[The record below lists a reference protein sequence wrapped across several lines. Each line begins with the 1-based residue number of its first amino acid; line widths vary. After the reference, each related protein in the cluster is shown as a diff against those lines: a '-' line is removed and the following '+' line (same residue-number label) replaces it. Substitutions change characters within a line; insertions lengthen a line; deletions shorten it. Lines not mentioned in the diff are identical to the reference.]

1 MAKSEILSRNP
12 AISIII
18 PVYNQEK
25 YVGKCIRSVLSQ
37 SFQDF
42 EVIIV
47 NDGSTDKSLAIC
59 QKYADRDSRISIVDK
74 QNEGRAPARK
84 DGFLR
89 SKGEYICFLDS
100 DDYLLPNA
108 LETLYSV
115 ARDKD
120 VDMIIGS
127 FQRVMDSWG
136 LVKRP
141 PILYPKELTDRVIAQ
156 SELRPLMLGLG
167 GRKNYLFGVL
177 LWGKLYRR
185 DCIERANKAC
195 GDSLFPISREV
206 TSEDDMFNLT
216 ITPFLES
223 AWVTNIIVCHYRY
236 GGFTSQDYPVIR
248 KCGFIYDLR
257 YDDCFKYGCESVIP
271 EIFERYIIH
280 LQWDVVNQI
289 RFRVSSE
296 QEIKKFISNEWNN
309 RKIVPWARQH
319 QSELSD
325 EMKKDSLA
333 QFILNDDIYS
343 YYAAIFKLAEMKQQK
358 LKKKLLD
365 FYQRMADWIGLMAE

>member
-1 MAKSEILSRNP
+1 MAENVS
-12 AISIII
+12 ISVII
-18 PVYNQEK
+18 PVFNQEK
-25 YVGKCIRSVLSQ
+25 YVGKCIRSVLEQ

-59 QKYADRDSRISIVDK
+59 RKYADRDSRISIINK
-74 QNEGRAPARK
+74 ENEGRAPARK

-89 SKGEYICFLDS
+89 SRGEYICFLDS
-100 DDYLLPNA
+100 DDYLLPIA

-120 VDMIIGS
+120 VDMIVGS
-127 FQRVMDSWG
+127 FQKVMDSWG
-136 LVKRP
+136 LVKRK
-141 PILYPKELTDRVIAQ
+141 PILYPKELIDRVIAQ

-167 GRKNYLFGVL
+167 GHKNFLFGVL

-185 DCIERANKAC
+185 DCIERANKTC
-195 GDSLFPISREV
+195 GDNLFPISRDV
-206 TSEDDMFNLT
+206 TSEDSVFNLT
-216 ITPFLES
+216 ITPFLKS
-223 AWVTNIIVCHYRY
+223 AWVTNTIVCHYRY

-257 YDDCFKYGCESVIP
+257 YDDCFKYGCESVLP
-271 EIFERYIIH
+271 EIFERYIVH
-280 LQWDVVNQI
+280 LQWDVTCQI
-289 RFRVSSE
+289 RFCVSSE
-296 QEIKKFISNEWNN
+296 QDIKKFISNEWNK

-325 EMKKDSLA
+325 EIKKDSLA
-333 QFILNDDIYS
+333 QFILNDDVYS
-343 YYAAIFKLAEMKQQK
+343 YYAAISKVAEAKQQRW
-358 LKKKLLD
+358 KKIIMD
-365 FYQRMADWIGLMAE
+365 WYQRMADGIALMAE